1 MLRVSDNGI
10 GLPKNVNFR
19 ETSSLGLQLINSL
32 VKQIEGTIE
41 LDQIS
46 GTSFTIQF
54 QELKYDD
61 RIKI

>member
-1 MLRVSDNGI
+1 MSI

-54 QELKYDD
+54 RNSNMMIELKFN
-61 RIKI
+61 

>member
-1 MLRVSDNGI
+1 M
-10 GLPKNVNFR
+10 NFR